1 MVNKKNDVQV
11 NIKEANNIENR
22 TEIGR
27 TIREIR
33 EKRGLSQEQL
43 ADKMNISRS
52 TISKIESGKFNCSI
66 DYLSKFATTLG
77 FDLKIS
83 DRAIPDVST
92 LKQNITIEEVD
103 DKRYMI
109 RMFEPD
115 AETEAIITHY
125 YHNKDSA
132 LGDVYRKNAVKYIQN
147 ILQNKCPEEDITYKI
162 AEEALQ
168 YGLFDYFQIP
178 FPPVNNPTFT
188 FIDLFAGIGGFRL
201 ASQKLGGKCV
211 YSSEWDAFSQKTY
224 KANFGEVPF
233 GDITKPEIKNYIPE
247 NYDIL
252 FAGFPCQPFSYA
264 GLLKGFEE
272 TRGTL
277 FFDILDILEKTKPRM
292 FLLENVKGLVSHD
305 KGNTLEVIEHSLRNL
320 GYNIKWKILN
330 SYDFGLPQY
339 RERWYCVGFQDE
351 VNFEFPVGDSRGA
364 KLKNIVDESAHE
376 DPKLKLTDFE
386 IERIKFHFNSDEER
400 VKHDNSKYS
409 PNTKKG
415 KHGVYSF
422 QKADGAL
429 RFHIGDVAKTQI
441 QEAFYACLDTY
452 APTIIANRVPK
463 LWDIQRK
470 LSVKEAQRLQG
481 YPDEFIFPV
490 SDNQAYKQLGNS
502 IAVPVVQAVINQM
515 LKTIKL

>member
-1 MVNKKNDVQV
+1 MSLNEISDADSNEFIKSNRESIGLKIKEYRIKKN
-11 NIKEANNIENR
+11 
-22 TEIGR
+22 
-27 TIREIR
+27 
-33 EKRGLSQEQL
+33 LSQEQL
-43 ADKMNISRS
+43 GAIMKVSRS

-66 DYLSKFATTLG
+66 DYLSKFANVLG
-77 FDLKIS
+77 FSLKIS
-83 DRAIPDVST
+83 DNETAKEQLVKETVS
-92 LKQNITIEEVD
+92 IEEVD
-103 DKRYMI
+103 SKKYLI
-109 RMFEPD
+109 RMIEPD
-115 AETEAIITHY
+115 ADSEAVITHY
-125 YHNKDSA
+125 YHNRDSE
-132 LGDVYRKNAVKYIQN
+132 LGAFYKKNAVKYVQN
-147 ILQNKCPEEDITYKI
+147 ILQSKCPNENITLKV
-162 AEEALQ
+162 AENALQ

-178 FPPVNNPTFT
+178 FPPVQNPQFT

-201 ASQKLGGKCV
+201 ASQRLGGRCV
-211 YSSEWDAFSQKTY
+211 YSSEWDVFSQKTY

-233 GDITKPEIKNYIPE
+233 GDITKPEIKNYIPN

-277 FFDILDILEKTKPRM
+277 FFDVLEILDKTKPKM

-305 KGNTLEVIEHSLRNL
+305 KGRTLEVIEHSLRNL
-320 GYNIKWKILN
+320 GYTIKWDVLN

-339 RERWYCVGFQDE
+339 RERWYCVGFLEE
-351 VNFEFPVGDSRGA
+351 VEFEFPSGDSRGA
-364 KLKNIVDESAHE
+364 TIKEIIDESANE
-376 DPKLKLTDFE
+376 DEKLRLTDFE
-386 IERIKFHFNSDEER
+386 IDRINFHFNSKDER
-400 VKHDNSKYS
+400 VKHDNSKYD

-422 QKADGAL
+422 QKPDGAL
-429 RFHIGDVAKTQI
+429 RFHIGDAAKTQI
-441 QEAFYACLDTY
+441 QEAFYACVDTY

-481 YPDEFIFPV
+481 YPDDFIFPV

-502 IAVPVVQAVINQM
+502 IAVPVVQAIIEQM
-515 LKTIKL
+515 LKTIKKLS